1 MTKNVLTD
9 NHYTLLKDQSKE
21 VALTAGW
28 KSDVIQSPQSHE
40 TIRTSLLCNH
50 VTNTNLHKGILS
62 LVNTHIDPARI

>member
-9 NHYTLLKDQSKE
+9 NHYTLLKDQSKV